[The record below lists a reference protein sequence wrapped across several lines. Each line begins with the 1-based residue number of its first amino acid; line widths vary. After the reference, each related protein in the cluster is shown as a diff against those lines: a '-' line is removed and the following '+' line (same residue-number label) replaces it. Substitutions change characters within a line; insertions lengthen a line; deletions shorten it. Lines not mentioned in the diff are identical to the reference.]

1 LIGGIPL
8 FNFNIMVMRKKSVQF
23 ILLLYCLIGMSA
35 IAIGQQTIQGEV
47 LDKKTNEPI
56 IGATILIKGTNDGTI
71 TEVDGSFELAVPT
84 GFDTLMISYI
94 GYVTQTIPIQGRS
107 RIDITLGEDEKILQ
121 EVVVV
126 GYGTQRKVD
135 VTGSTASIKGEE
147 LSKQPVLT
155 ATQALQGK
163 VAGVQIINNGKPGS
177 SPIIRVRGISTAIA
191 GTATLFVVDGV
202 LTDDISNINTSDIVS
217 MDILKD
223 ASSTA
228 IYGARGANGVVI
240 ITTKKG
246 KSDKLTIN
254 FNTSVGLKSPA
265 NLVEMANN
273 VEYANYLGAIRA
285 DVVDPGTVNTDWYSQ
300 ILRNAW
306 FQNYNLSLSG
316 GSDKMNYYISGGYL
330 SDEGIVISDQFKRFN
345 LRTNLDFKLNKF
357 INTGIVASFSN
368 GNNQIANLG
377 TAYNNAYRA
386 APIIPAKEG
395 DRYGNT
401 SVYQNVGNPILDIEK
416 NDNQDVSNRL
426 QSSVYV
432 ELVPLS
438 WFKLRSS
445 IGGDLINSDNRNYNY
460 SFDNDETTFLT
471 AGGNQR
477 NPNSNL
483 SYTSNKSLWWVWDN
497 IATVNKDFGVH
508 HFTLLGGTTAE
519 QFKGNYI
526 SAYRKDVPADKN
538 LWYVGTGD
546 ENSSTNNG
554 GGDKWARN
562 SYLARLNYN
571 YADRYL
577 LTVTGRADGSSRLA
591 EKNRWGFFP
600 SIGLGWILS
609 NEGFMTSQTLFTN
622 LKLRGS
628 WGRVGNDRIPSDA
641 FVITVDNGV
650 PYPFGGGIAV
660 PGSAIT
666 QVKDPNLKW
675 ETTEETDVAVEFGML
690 KGRFTGEIGV
700 YDKKANDLLINI
712 KIPSVAGDQDGLVL
726 TNAASIQNKGLEIAL
741 NWKDR
746 LAPKFSY
753 NIGGNV
759 TFNQNRVIGLNGGQP
774 ILDGGIGANQIY
786 TTKTDNDQEVGSF
799 YVYEVLGVFQT
810 EEEVADYSLN
820 GVPIQSSAA
829 PGDFKY
835 RDTNNDGK
843 IDDNDRV
850 FFGSYQ
856 PKLYYGVSLG
866 VSFGDFDVTADI
878 FGNAGN
884 KVYNG
889 KKAFRLLA
897 EDNIEKS
904 VAYGRWNRNSG
915 INDEPAANTGNLPA
929 SNYFIESGDFIR
941 LNNITIGYTL
951 PVATAQRIKT
961 TSLRIF
967 LTGQNVFTLKKYSG
981 FTAELPGDPTSSG
994 IEKNAYPTSRT
1005 IAAGININF

>member
-1 LIGGIPL
+1 
-8 FNFNIMVMRKKSVQF
+8 MVMRKKSVQF

-71 TEVDGSFELAVPT
+71 TEVDGRFELAVPT

-438 WFKLRSS
+438 WLKLRSS